1 MKNTHT
7 FTNDVTIVNTTPHP
21 ITFWDEGD
29 EALVTIPSDS
39 DYVINAKVEE
49 AVVNKGGI
57 ELVTPKFIPCE
68 EGYSIINRIHK
79 ECGKEVIIIG
89 SILAAQ
95 SYPGLV
101 YGMVPCIGYERV
113 APAEKRM
120 RCDKFTTYGA

>member
-7 FTNDVTIVNTTPHP
+7 FTNNVTIVNATPHA
-21 ITFWDEGD
+21 ITFFDEGD
-29 EALVTIPSDS
+29 DALVTIPADP
-39 DYVINAKVEE
+39 DYVINAGVEE
-49 AVVNKGGI
+49 FIVNKGGI
-57 ELVTPKFIPCE
+57 ELSTPKFVACE
-68 EGYSIINRIHK
+68 DGYSIINRIHE

-101 YGMVPCIGYERV
+101 YGMVPCVGYERV